1 MRVNLDFQTQDERI
15 AVQVKRQGADWHLV
29 VDGREVPLQAR
40 PGGAGEWLVE
50 THQGIRRLWVAER
63 GDERLVFCDGQVH
76 TFKLVDPHHEGEDE
90 SGAGGPGLVAAMP
103 GRVVRT
109 EVAAGDKVAV
119 GQTLLI
125 MESMKMETELTA
137 AVAGTVT
144 TVHVAEGEMVS
155 QGVPLVDVEPVNG
168 DPS

>member
-1 MRVNLDFQTQDERI
+1 VNLDFQTQDERI
-15 AVQVKRQGADWHLV
+15 TVQVTRRGDDWQLM

-50 THQGIRRLWVAER
+50 THQGIRRLWVAVR
-63 GDERLVFCDGQVH
+63 GDERLVFCDGRVH
-76 TFKLVDPHHEGEDE
+76 TFKRVDPHHEDE
-90 SGAGGPGLVAAMP
+90 GGPDGSSPGLVATMP
-103 GRVVRT
+103 GKVVRT
-109 EVAAGDKVAV
+109 VVKQGESVVA

-137 AVAGTVT
+137 GMAGVVT
-144 TVHVAEGEMVS
+144 RIHVEEGQLVS
-155 QGVPLVDVEPVNG
+155 QGTPLVDVEPDG